1 MDMKKILIDQ
11 KAQGG
16 LVAAFIGILVAV
28 IVGVENKGKSFF
40 QLMRSD
46 TCYTRYNH
54 KCITNR
60 HYINNS

>member
-46 TCYTRYNH
+46 TCNTRHHYQ
-54 KCITNR
+54 CILNR
-60 HYINNS
+60 NYINNS